1 LFVLLRLSNAPTKKM
16 KVPTHYQYNF
26 GCGSDK
32 SLTKLQR
39 RFDKKAIQEGVE
51 EIEEEKEEEK
61 D

>member
-1 LFVLLRLSNAPTKKM
+1 M

-61 D
+61 G